1 MPDATTPGNET
12 ASENLPPGEQRI
24 TASME
29 DYLKA
34 VYKLEHDGAPV
45 TTQRLADELKFSG
58 PSVTNMIKR
67 LAELRLLTHNP
78 YHGVRLTSAGQQVAL
93 EVVRHHR
100 LLELYLSEALGY
112 DWDQVHAEAERLE
125 HHVSEELEAR
135 MEKVLGFPEFDP
147 HGDPIPSRSGE
158 LPSRLDIALTDLDIG
173 QEVVVTRVSDRNP
186 DHLRFLGEMGLKP
199 GIELELIETMPFG
212 GPVRIRI
219 DGTDHLV
226 PIAVAE
232 TVRVSSAGDRPA
244 EE

>member
-1 MPDATTPGNET
+1 MPEDRSPVGKPIGNDEP
-12 ASENLPPGEQRI
+12 SPEVRI

-45 TTQRLADELKFSG
+45 TTQRLAEELQFSG
-58 PSVTNMIKR
+58 PSVTNMVKR

-78 YHGVRLTSAGQQVAL
+78 YHGVHLTQAGQQVAL

-147 HGDPIPSRSGE
+147 HGDPIPSRTGE
-158 LPSRLDIALTDLDIG
+158 VPAQPDGWLTDLAAG
-173 QEVVVTRVSDRNP
+173 AQVRVTRVSDRNA
-186 DHLRFLGEMGLKP
+186 DHLRFLGDMGLKP
-199 GIELELIETMPFG
+199 GISLTMIEKMPFG
-212 GPVRIRI
+212 GPVRVNI
-219 DGTDHLV
+219 DGAEYIV

-232 TVRVSSAGDRPA
+232 TIRVIQES
-244 EE
+244 

>member
-1 MPDATTPGNET
+1 MPDAHSTGKPIPK
-12 ASENLPPGEQRI
+12 SEGALPEPRI

-34 VYKLEHDGAPV
+34 VYRLENDGAPV

-58 PSVTNMIKR
+58 PSVTNMVKR
-67 LAELRLLTHNP
+67 LAELKLLTHNP
-78 YHGVRLTSAGQQVAL
+78 YHGVQLTQAGQQVAL

-135 MEKVLGFPEFDP
+135 MERVLGYPEFDP
-147 HGDPIPSRSGE
+147 HGDPIPSRTGE
-158 LPSRLDIALTDLDIG
+158 VPDRREGSLTDLEIG
-173 QEVVVTRVSDRNP
+173 ASEVVTRVSDRNP

-199 GIELELIETMPFG
+199 GTELKMLEKMPFG
-212 GPVRIRI
+212 GPVRVEIE
-219 DGTDHLV
+219 GTEHLV

-232 TVRVSSAGDRPA
+232 TIRVSQSW
-244 EE
+244 

>member
-1 MPDATTPGNET
+1 
-12 ASENLPPGEQRI
+12 
-24 TASME
+24 ME

-34 VYKLEHDGAPV
+34 VYRLEHDGAPV

-58 PSVTNMIKR
+58 PSVTNMVKR
-67 LAELRLLTHNP
+67 LAELKLLTHNP
-78 YHGVRLTSAGQQVAL
+78 YHGVQLTPAGEQVAL

-135 MEKVLGFPEFDP
+135 MERVLGYPEFDP
-147 HGDPIPSRSGE
+147 HGDPIPSRTGQVPDRREGS
-158 LPSRLDIALTDLDIG
+158 LTDL
-173 QEVVVTRVSDRNP
+173 EVGASEVVTRVSDRNP

-199 GIELELIETMPFG
+199 GTELKMLEKMPFG
-212 GPVRIRI
+212 GPVRVEIE
-219 DGTDHLV
+219 GTEHLV

-232 TVRVSSAGDRPA
+232 TIRVSQSW
-244 EE
+244 